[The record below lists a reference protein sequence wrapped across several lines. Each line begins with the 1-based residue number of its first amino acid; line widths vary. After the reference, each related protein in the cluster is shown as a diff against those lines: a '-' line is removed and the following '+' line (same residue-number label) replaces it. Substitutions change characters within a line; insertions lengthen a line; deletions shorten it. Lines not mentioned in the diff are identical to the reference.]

1 MLQRVKT
8 TPFSGPDGTR
18 RFDRT
23 LEDAYQKA
31 LLEDKTRAFI
41 QTNVLAVLL
50 YAGFGYLDMWGL
62 PGAYRD
68 AWAVRAGVIGVTL
81 LSSLL
86 ATQQPARFLRWYGL
100 VVGSLYFGWGAGI
113 VAIIQLS
120 APGEFAWDS
129 YYAGLLLVSMGL
141 YTCTYLSPAV
151 ACTVGFSL
159 TFAYILGAML
169 GQNMGYGEGRVA
181 LLGNCFFLL
190 SANVIGI
197 VSLDIRERFA
207 RKAFLLESGQGES

>member
-1 MLQRVKT
+1 M
-8 TPFSGPDGTR
+8 PFSALDGAR

-23 LEDAYQKA
+23 LEAAYQKA
-31 LLEDKTRAFI
+31 LLEDKVRAFV
-41 QTNVLAVLL
+41 QTNVLAMLL
-50 YAGFGYLDMWGL
+50 YAGFGYLDMWCL
-62 PGAYRD
+62 PGAYPQ
-68 AWAVRAGVIGVTL
+68 AWVVRGAVVGLTL

-86 ATQQPARFLRWYGL
+86 ALRRPALFLRWYAP
-100 VVGSLYFGWGAGI
+100 VVGGLYFAWGAGI
-113 VAIIQLS
+113 VAIIQL
-120 APGEFAWDS
+120 AVPGEFAWGS

-151 ACTVGFSL
+151 ACTIGFLL
-159 TFAYILGAML
+159 TFSYILGAML
-169 GQNMGYGEGRVA
+169 GQNMGYGDGRVA

-207 RKAFLLESGQGES
+207 RKAFLLENGPRAG

>member
-8 TPFSGPDGTR
+8 TPLSALEGTR

-23 LEDAYQKA
+23 LEAAYQDA
-31 LLEDKTRAFI
+31 LLEDKVRAFV

-50 YAGFGYLDMWGL
+50 YAGFGYLDMWSL
-62 PGAYRD
+62 PGAFRD
-68 AWAVRAGVIGVTL
+68 AWAVRAAVVGVTL
-81 LSSLL
+81 LSSLF
-86 ATQQPARFLRWYGL
+86 AMRRPALFLRRYAL
-100 VVGSLYFGWGAGI
+100 VVGGLYFGWGAGI
-113 VAIIQLS
+113 VAIIQLA
-120 APGEFAWDS
+120 APGEFAWSS

-151 ACTVGFSL
+151 ACTVGFVL
-159 TFAYILGAML
+159 TFMYILGAML
-169 GQNMGYGEGRVA
+169 GQDMGYGDGRVA

-197 VSLDIRERFA
+197 VALDIRERFA
-207 RKAFLLESGQGES
+207 RKAFLLESRQGG